1 MRRALKL
8 LGFVVG
14 ALVVVVGG
22 FLLYVQID
30 GIPNYPVEK
39 VTFRADPTPERI
51 EHGKKIVSIL
61 CASCHLDPTTQQLTG
76 KRMADA
82 PAEFGVIYSPNI
94 TRHPTKG
101 IGSWTDGELAYLI
114 RTGVKRNGQ
123 YAPPYM
129 AKLPHISDEDLASI
143 IAFMRS
149 DDPMV
154 AASDRDPPGVVQPSF
169 LTKLLSHTVFK
180 KLPYPDRPI
189 VAPPVTDRV
198 AYGRYLVF
206 AFECYGCHSA
216 DFKTMNTAEPEKSA
230 GYLGGGNPMLDLR
243 RQTVHTANITSDP
256 ETGIGRWSEQDLV
269 TALRTGF
276 RPDRTLIRYP
286 MGLIPDLTN
295 EEGSAIYAYLR
306 SVPPIRHAV
315 ARSAPPVPADP
326 EKLDGKV
333 LYERYG
339 CVSCHGD
346 DGVGIAD
353 LRQAGEHF
361 PVHEALKAWIQDAP
375 AIRPG
380 TRMPGWRKVIREQD
394 YEPLIDHVL
403 QLGKTRS

>member
-1 MRRALKL
+1 
-8 LGFVVG
+8 
-14 ALVVVVGG
+14 
-22 FLLYVQID
+22 
-30 GIPNYPVEK
+30 
-39 VTFRADPTPERI
+39 
-51 EHGKKIVSIL
+51 
-61 CASCHLDPTTQQLTG
+61 
-76 KRMADA
+76 
-82 PAEFGVIYSPNI
+82 
-94 TRHPTKG
+94 
-101 IGSWTDGELAYLI
+101 
-114 RTGVKRNGQ
+114 
-123 YAPPYM
+123 
-129 AKLPHISDEDLASI
+129 
-143 IAFMRS
+143 
-149 DDPMV
+149 
-154 AASDRDPPGVVQPSF
+154 
-169 LTKLLSHTVFK
+169 
-180 KLPYPDRPI
+180 
-189 VAPPVTDRV
+189 
-198 AYGRYLVF
+198 
-206 AFECYGCHSA
+206 
-216 DFKTMNTAEPEKSA
+216 
-230 GYLGGGNPMLDLR
+230 
-243 RQTVHTANITSDP
+243 
-256 ETGIGRWSEQDLV
+256 
-269 TALRTGF
+269 
-276 RPDRTLIRYP
+276 